1 MMAKTFLDNVTLHI
15 RHMLGH
21 LCSLIEPVARLYCP
35 LALKVDVYLRKETEE
50 EVQFFFGTQPKFIM
64 VWFISAASKPFICV
78 FLFPYR

>member
-35 LALKVDVYLRKETEE
+35 LAPKVDVYLRKETEE
-50 EVQFFFGTQPKFIM
+50 EVQFFWNTAKVHYGL
-64 VWFISAASKPFICV
+64 VHISSFKAI
-78 FLFPYR
+78 Y